1 MEVPPKRVKSLRCRI
16 KRPGAHIQLPEMVA
30 TVTHVPTNHPGRVPV
45 LVPQTCSLS
54 SETGQEVSV
63 TRTVA
68 HLYGER
74 MTSIVPLT
82 IKLITRL
89 MKRGGNLGH
98 FVHNHAVT
106 YVTAMMTGTD
116 ITITQAETA
125 LIGPL
130 QDLQGLLPRTNLW
143 TVCAQAIGS
152 LMIPTLVAFIPVTVT
167 SHLTALAVFYE
178 GRITLFTILLTKV
191 LGIMMTHLVVVLG
204 QQSDLGTP
212 NPTLAAP
219 ILSSC
224 GIPTPRIRVQVDHR
238 L

>member
-1 MEVPPKRVKSLRCRI
+1 
-16 KRPGAHIQLPEMVA
+16 
-30 TVTHVPTNHPGRVPV
+30 
-45 LVPQTCSLS
+45 
-54 SETGQEVSV
+54 
-63 TRTVA
+63 
-68 HLYGER
+68 
-74 MTSIVPLT
+74 
-82 IKLITRL
+82 
-89 MKRGGNLGH
+89 
-98 FVHNHAVT
+98 
-106 YVTAMMTGTD
+106 
-116 ITITQAETA
+116 
-125 LIGPL
+125 
-130 QDLQGLLPRTNLW
+130 
-143 TVCAQAIGS
+143 
-152 LMIPTLVAFIPVTVT
+152 VT